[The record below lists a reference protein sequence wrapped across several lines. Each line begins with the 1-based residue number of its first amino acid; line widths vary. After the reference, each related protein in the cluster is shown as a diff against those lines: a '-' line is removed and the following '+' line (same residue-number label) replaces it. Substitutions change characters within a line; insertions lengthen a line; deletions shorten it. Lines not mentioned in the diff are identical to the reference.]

1 MKPAACP
8 AAVTTG
14 LFPDISK
21 CPLGKGREL
30 SLVGQPLESS
40 EKTWI
45 IPKSNGSFLALTGAQ
60 DRSKDHLY
68 ALSSSSVCTHSI
80 SCMKIALTL
89 GASKC
94 IFSWIT
100 GTVAFLKIILGTRSY
115 KDQGH
120 VMWASQSLNFEPL
133 CSLCT
138 AKPLTNTT
146 EHQVITH
153 QEKLPTH
160 QPERTFICP
169 LVCTYILSLYRFQN

>member
-1 MKPAACP
+1 M
-8 AAVTTG
+8 TNG

-21 CPLGKGREL
+21 CPLGRGREL
-30 SLVGQPLESS
+30 SLVGQPLELS

-45 IPKSNGSFLALTGAQ
+45 IPKSYGHFLALIRAQ
-60 DRSKDHLY
+60 DRSKDCLY
-68 ALSSSSVCTHSI
+68 ALSSPSAGTCST
-80 SCMKIALTL
+80 SCMKMALTL

-100 GTVAFLKIILGTRSY
+100 GTVAFLKIMLGTRSY

-120 VMWASQSLNFEPL
+120 VMWASQSRNFEPF

-146 EHQVITH
+146 ECQVITH

-169 LVCTYILSLYRFQN
+169 LACTYISSLYRFQN